1 MRDVAVIGVGETEF
15 GELWDRSFRDLG
27 IEAGLKAIQDA
38 KLRSEDIDAV
48 YIGNMSAGKFIDQEH
63 VSALV
68 ADYSGLADMHLPT
81 VRVEGGGA
89 CGAIAL
95 LQARLAI
102 ASGMHDIV
110 VVGGAEKMTD
120 VGDVQAAEILSS
132 TADQEWESVFGATFA
147 GLYAMMARRHM
158 YEFGTT
164 REQLAAVAV
173 KNHKNGALNPEAQ
186 FQKEI
191 TIETVLQAPRVA
203 EPLGVFD
210 CAPLSDGAAA
220 VVLCEMQKARKF
232 SDTPIRIAGS
242 GQASDFLALHDRRD
256 LTTLDATVIAGKRAF
271 HEARLQPKDVQ
282 VAEVHDNFTISEI
295 LAIED
300 LRFIEKGKGGPA
312 TAEGLTALN
321 GKVSV
326 NTSGGLKARGQPVG
340 ATGVAQAVEIVR
352 QLLGE
357 AGKRQVVGARHGH
370 GHPRRTGP
378 VRDAEALR
386 DGDHRDGRG
395 RPAHVSIDRR
405 KSRGCYDRDEGPILL
420 PETWPGRGGGRHPL
434 RVQVPAR
441 RLIGAPRVSFDS
453 QTPSACSQN
462 RVRSEHL
469 AFMTQHAIPLSG
481 SGGTTKRPRSQA
493 EEASPKPTSPSTRPS
508 SRHGSFA
515 RLRTWFRR
523 SPPPALLMR
532 QPVAPSVVLACE
544 RCGFDYTVTRIE
556 VGGGKEANIWSCD
569 CGSRYIPPGGVP
581 TSQLVRP

>member
-1 MRDVAVIGVGETEF
+1 MKSGIVSYGAYIPRYRIRPKDIGVVWGADGEAMGRGLNIRAKSVPGPDEDVITISVEAARAGMAKVDLDPTEIGAIYVGSESHPYAAKPTATIVAEAISSAPVLTAADF
-15 GELWDRSFRDLG
+15 EFACKAGTAAIQTTMGLTLSKMMKYGLAIGSDTSQGAPGDALEYSASAGGAAFLIGVDHVAAEIAHTVSFTTDTPDFWRREGQRYPSHGGRFTGEPAYFKHVLNCAQLLFKRAGTTAEEYDYAVFHQPNGKFPVRAAKQLG
-27 IEAGLKAIQDA
+27 FKEGQIDAGLCVREIGNTYSGAIMVGLCAILDEA
-38 KLRSEDIDAV
+38 DPGDRIFAVGYGIDAV

-120 VGDVQAAEILSS
+120 VGEVQAAEILSS

-158 YEFGTT
+158 HEFGTT
-164 REQLAAVAV
+164 REQMAAVAV

-282 VAEVHDNFTISEI
+282 LAEVHDNFTISDI

-300 LRFIEKGKGGPA
+300 LR
-312 TAEGLTALN
+312 L
-321 GKVSV
+321 
-326 NTSGGLKARGQPVG
+326 
-340 ATGVAQAVEIVR
+340 
-352 QLLGE
+352 
-357 AGKRQVVGARHGH
+357 
-370 GHPRRTGP
+370 
-378 VRDAEALR
+378 
-386 DGDHRDGRG
+386 
-395 RPAHVSIDRR
+395 
-405 KSRGCYDRDEGPILL
+405 
-420 PETWPGRGGGRHPL
+420 
-434 RVQVPAR
+434 
-441 RLIGAPRVSFDS
+441 
-453 QTPSACSQN
+453 
-462 RVRSEHL
+462 
-469 AFMTQHAIPLSG
+469 
-481 SGGTTKRPRSQA
+481 
-493 EEASPKPTSPSTRPS
+493 
-508 SRHGSFA
+508 
-515 RLRTWFRR
+515 
-523 SPPPALLMR
+523 
-532 QPVAPSVVLACE
+532 
-544 RCGFDYTVTRIE
+544 
-556 VGGGKEANIWSCD
+556 
-569 CGSRYIPPGGVP
+569 
-581 TSQLVRP
+581 

>member
-68 ADYSGLADMHLPT
+68 ADYAGLADMHLPT

-95 LQARLAI
+95 LQGRLAI
-102 ASGMHDIV
+102 ASGMYDIV

-120 VGDVQAAEILSS
+120 VGEVQAAEILSS
-132 TADQEWESVFGATFA
+132 TADQEWETVFGATFA

-158 YEFGTT
+158 YEYHTT
-164 REQLAAVAV
+164 REQMAAVAV
-173 KNHKNGALNPEAQ
+173 KNHKNGSLNPEAQ

-191 TIETVLQAPRVA
+191 TLETVLHAPWVA
-203 EPLGVFD
+203 EPLGLFD

-232 SDTPIRIAGS
+232 TDTPIRIAGS

-256 LTTLDATVIAGKRAF
+256 LTMMDATVVAGKRAF
-271 HEARLQPKDVQ
+271 QEARLEPKDVQ

-300 LRFIEKGKGGPA
+300 LRFVEKGKGGPA
-312 TAEGLTALN
+312 TADGLTALN
-321 GKVSV
+321 GKISV

-352 QLLGE
+352 QLRGQ
-357 AGKRQVVGARHGH
+357 AGKRQVVGAR
-370 GHPRRTGP
+370 
-378 VRDAEALR
+378 
-386 DGDHRDGRG
+386 RG
-395 RPAHVSIDRR
+395 LTHT
-405 KSRGCYDRDEGPILL
+405 L
-420 PETWPGRGGGRHPL
+420 
-434 RVQVPAR
+434 
-441 RLIGAPRVSFDS
+441 
-453 QTPSACSQN
+453 
-462 RVRSEHL
+462 
-469 AFMTQHAIPLSG
+469 
-481 SGGTTKRPRSQA
+481 GGTGATA
-493 EEASPKPTSPSTRPS
+493 
-508 SRHGSFA
+508 
-515 RLRTWFRR
+515 
-523 SPPPALLMR
+523 
-532 QPVAPSVVLACE
+532 VVHIFE
-544 RCGFDYTVTRIE
+544 RGD
-556 VGGGKEANIWSCD
+556 
-569 CGSRYIPPGGVP
+569 
-581 TSQLVRP
+581 